1 VPEHLRAA
9 VLQQM
14 AVLAADSVSK
24 HYGGVTALDDVS
36 LSVAAGEVC
45 GLIGPNGA
53 GKTTLFDVLSG
64 VQRPSTGHVL
74 MGGSTVTTRSPTWRA
89 RHGLRRTFQRQQ
101 PFPWLSVGDNLVVAL
116 DWHGRGGGFAADLLA
131 PRWRRRLESKRRR
144 TAREALDLFG
154 LGHLAPTPAGNLTI
168 GQLRMM
174 EMARALVD
182 NPGVVLLDEPT
193 SGLSSPET
201 AALGKVMLDV
211 RQATGCAFVLV
222 EHDVP
227 FVMSH
232 CDRVVAMDAGR
243 ILAAGPPDE
252 VRANPEVATAYLGSV
267 H

>member
-1 VPEHLRAA
+1 MSEKLNATAP
-9 VLQQM
+9 QQT

-24 HYGGVTALDDVS
+24 HYGGVTALDDIS
-36 LSVAAGEVC
+36 LCFAAGEVC

-64 VQRPSTGHVL
+64 VQRPSSGRVL
-74 MGGSTVTTRSPTWRA
+74 MGGLTVTARSPTWRA

-101 PFPWLSVGDNLVVAL
+101 PFPWLSVEDNLVVAL
-116 DWHGRGGGFAADLLA
+116 EWHGGGGGFGADLLA
-131 PRWRRRLESKRRR
+131 PHWRRRIEQERRR
-144 TAREALDLFG
+144 AAREALDLFG
-154 LGHLAPTPAGNLTI
+154 LGHVASTPAGNLTI
-168 GQLRMM
+168 GQLRMV

-182 NPGVVLLDEPT
+182 QPAVVLLDEPT

-201 AALGKVMLDV
+201 ATLGKVMLDA
-211 RQATGCAFVLV
+211 REATGCAFVLV

-232 CDRVVAMDAGR
+232 CDRVVAMDVGR

-252 VRANPEVATAYLGSV
+252 VRANPAVAAAYLGSV
-267 H
+267 R